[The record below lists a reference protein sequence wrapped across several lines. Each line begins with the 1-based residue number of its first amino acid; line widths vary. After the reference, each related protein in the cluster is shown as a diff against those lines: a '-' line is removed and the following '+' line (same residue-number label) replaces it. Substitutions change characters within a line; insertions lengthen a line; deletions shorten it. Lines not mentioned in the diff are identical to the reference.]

1 LNVLIE
7 GNLLDIRDLV
17 PAMSN
22 MRVSS
27 QALGLLGWLLLT
39 FSAAAVGGV
48 ASADAGNFYSNLIR
62 PPWAPPGW
70 LFAPAWS
77 FLYAAMAVSAWLVWR
92 RRGFRRGAFPLILY
106 ILHLAVNAIWTWLFF
121 GRRLGGLALADAL
134 LLWALILVMMVAF
147 RRISPIAA
155 LLSVPYFAWVG
166 YACALSLSLWRLN
179 PSVLA

>member
-1 LNVLIE
+1 MSYM
-7 GNLLDIRDLV
+7 
-17 PAMSN
+17 PATN
-22 MRVSS
+22 
-27 QALGLLGWLLLT
+27 QAIGLLGWLLLT

-106 ILHLAVNAIWTWLFF
+106 ILHLAVNALWTWLFF
-121 GRRLGGLALADAL
+121 GWRLGGLALADAL
-134 LLWALILVMMVAF
+134 LLWALILFMIVSF
-147 RRISPIAA
+147 RPISAVSA
-155 LLSVPYFAWVG
+155 VLLVPYFAWVG
-166 YACALSLSLWRLN
+166 YACALSLWLWRLN
-179 PSVLA
+179 PSVLT